1 MFVIWAFHYYLNKH
15 VNSFGHSLHTIMH
28 EIIGIFYF
36 LQIIRKIMYE
46 GFGFFVVVAL
56 LRCWIEVQNTDH
68 LSPFETKR
76 VSVNVELMSILIT
89 I

>member
-1 MFVIWAFHYYLNKH
+1 
-15 VNSFGHSLHTIMH
+15 
-28 EIIGIFYF
+28 
-36 LQIIRKIMYE
+36 MYE

-68 LSPFETKR
+68 LCPFETKR
-76 VSVNVELMSILIT
+76 VFVNVELMSILIT